1 MRTRQAGESA
11 LLLLDAVDLLERAGI
26 SYAVVGAMA
35 AAVHGVVRAS
45 MDADAVTRTT
55 PSAPCC
61 R

>member
-1 MRTRQAGESA
+1 MRARQAGESA

-45 MDADAVTRTT
+45 MDAVTRTT